1 MSAEARQLV
10 EDIDRSLGPLHHH
23 CVEWRRKAI
32 DEDGRTLAALCG
44 CVDDL
49 VETLRLRIPPSLH
62 PAAQENVYGWCSDI
76 RAACGSYPEVLRL
89 SRMICECVVQELKWE
104 AENAASAFDFRHAYR
119 LRHQA
124 EKFEATH
131 AVVI

>member
-32 DEDGRTLAALCG
+32 DEDGLMLAALCG

-62 PAAQENVYGWCSDI
+62 PAAQES
-76 RAACGSYPEVLRL
+76 VLRMVLRHTCCSWKL
-89 SRMICECVVQELKWE
+89 SRSAAPEQNDLRVCYSGAELG
-104 AENAASAFDFRHAYR
+104 S
-119 LRHQA
+119 
-124 EKFEATH
+124 
-131 AVVI
+131 